1 MKRLRGAP
9 GATLLTI
16 LCGVAMTAPAAAD
29 TGDALLVVSSSRPSP
44 WAVTFSADSIAG
56 DAAAVHPIRLSLST
70 AGLLTGTSA
79 EAARQ
84 DPAGPP
90 ASADGQGTARTTAF
104 VYSDGYNR
112 RRKIH
117 YIASFATIPLFAT
130 QYVLGKKLYD
140 GTGSDGTRSA
150 HQAVAAGVGVL
161 FGVNTV
167 TGVWNLVEARKN
179 PSGRTKRLAHG
190 ILMLAADA
198 GFVATAALA
207 PGQDGSGD
215 RTAHRAVAL
224 TSVALA
230 TTGYLIML
238 FGR

>member
-1 MKRLRGAP
+1 MQPLRAVAGA
-9 GATLLTI
+9 ALLTI
-16 LCGVAMTAPAAAD
+16 LSGVAMTAPAAAATGD
-29 TGDALLVVSSSRPSP
+29 TGLVVSSGRPSP
-44 WAVTFSADSIAG
+44 WAVTFTADA
-56 DAAAVHPIRLSLST
+56 T
-70 AGLLTGTSA
+70 
-79 EAARQ
+79 EAAPQ
-84 DPAGPP
+84 SPAGP
-90 ASADGQGTARTTAF
+90 SAETDDQGTARTTAF
-104 VYSDGYNR
+104 VYSDGYR
-112 RRKIH
+112 VRRKIH
-117 YIASFATIPLFAT
+117 FVASFATIPLFAT

-140 GTGSDGTRSA
+140 GTASSGTRSA

-167 TGVWNLVEARKN
+167 TGVWNMVEARKDPN
-179 PSGRTKRLAHG
+179 GRTRRLAHG

-207 PGQDGSGD
+207 PGRDGSGD
-215 RTAHRAVAL
+215 RSAHRAVAI